1 MATSAVETAK
11 QENGSLLFFKSKI
24 ENNKEPSAEE
34 MFKVYDGYNSEW
46 KETYRKQVA
55 AVKKYIGSQK
65 GYEYSRD
72 KGIMP
77 FIENIAK
84 TDCGVVVK
92 DRWDP
97 MDIVMVKKNIY
108 DSYQNGD
115 PKVIDLFHGYTYSA
129 HPLASAALIATLDV
143 YRKDGLFDRVKDLAP
158 YWEDA
163 LHSLKGTD
171 NIIDIR
177 NLGLV
182 GGVEMN
188 PKNNQVGLRG
198 YDVFEHGFHKK
209 NS

>member
-1 MATSAVETAK
+1 MGA
-11 QENGSLLFFKSKI
+11 
-24 ENNKEPSAEE
+24 
-34 MFKVYDGYNSEW
+34 
-46 KETYRKQVA
+46 
-55 AVKKYIGSQK
+55 
-65 GYEYSRD
+65 
-72 KGIMP
+72 
-77 FIENIAK
+77 
-84 TDCGVVVK
+84 
-92 DRWDP
+92 
-97 MDIVMVKKNIY
+97 VMVKKRIY
-108 DSYQNGD
+108 DSYQNGN

-143 YRKDGLFDRVKDLAP
+143 YQKDGLFDRVKDLAP

-171 NIIDIR
+171 NIIDIH

-209 NS
+209 RTMIRFKINGNNIHNMEIIELGQRSKLPDSV